1 MYIFNIITKPYFKM
15 SKLIFDCLGS
25 KILLIFSFGFISTV
39 SLAQSSTDAEYLED
53 LSNMKVVV
61 LLLVAFAFVIMFGLL
76 YVVKSHR
83 ELKHQYN
90 IIEKQK
96 NQIADKNNELAFIN
110 DSLEEMNIEKNNVL
124 SVVAHDLKTPLGNIQ
139 GLVELVNLKKDNL
152 TEDQISYLDL
162 IKKVSID
169 GISMINT
176 ILDVNK
182 IEAELKEMT
191 LAKTN
196 VLDVIEKV
204 VKLHEPFSLTRKVEV
219 KVNRVNLDVDIN
231 TDAHYLRQIVSNLLS
246 NAIKYTKK
254 DSKVEVDIVNKE
266 NTVEIV
272 ISDEGKGI
280 DPEHFK
286 RLFAGYKNA
295 ELNQEGKS
303 SPGFGLLITR
313 RLVEK
318 LQGKISV
325 DNKTAENGAIFK
337 VELLK

>member
-1 MYIFNIITKPYFKM
+1 MG
-15 SKLIFDCLGS
+15 KLFFDRLGS
-25 KILLIFSFGFISTV
+25 KILLIFVFGFSSTISW
-39 SLAQSSTDAEYLED
+39 AQSTADADYLED
-53 LSNMKVVV
+53 LSNMKVIV
-61 LLLVAFAFVIMFGLL
+61 LLLIAFAFVIMFGLL

-83 ELKHQYN
+83 ELKHQYT

-96 NQIADKNNELAFIN
+96 NEISDKNSELAFIN

-139 GLVELVNLKKDNL
+139 GLIELVSIKKDNF
-152 TEDQISYLDL
+152 TEEQISYLEL

-169 GISMINT
+169 GIGMVNT
-176 ILDVNK
+176 MLDVHK

-191 LAKTN
+191 LVKTN

-219 KVNRVNLDVDIN
+219 KVNRANLDVDIN

-246 NAIKYTKK
+246 NAIKYTKE
-254 DSKVEVDIVNKE
+254 DSKVELDVVNKD
-266 NTVEIV
+266 NTIEIV

-295 ELNQEGKS
+295 KLNEEGKS

-325 DNKTAENGAIFK
+325 ENKVAESGAIFK
-337 VELLK
+337 VELLKSV